1 MTDQAFAGVRVVGG
15 LLPAD
20 LLSRLVAARDV
31 RGVASG
37 DFHLGAG
44 ESVREAA
51 NRSWSYLTG
60 VWAGYRAALE
70 QLPETDRATSLTRER
85 WLQVL
90 FGQLGFGR
98 LPTTPAGG
106 IVADGKAFAIS
117 HRWEHVPVHLLG
129 WRVELDRKAA
139 GVAGAADAAPQSL
152 VQECVNRS
160 DEHLWAML
168 SNGRVLRLLRDST
181 SLVGSA
187 YVEFDLEAIFEGELF
202 SDFLLLFTLCHQS
215 RVEQLTEEGGAA
227 DCWLERWRTD
237 ALESGTRALEQL
249 RDGVRAA
256 IETLGT
262 GFLQHPGNASL
273 RDDLASGAL
282 SREDYRQALLRLV
295 YRLLFLFVAEDRNAL
310 LDPGAP
316 AGARARF
323 DGYFSTARLRSLAR
337 RRRGGRH
344 GDLWRAL
351 VLVTDGLGAEQ
362 GRPELGLPGIG
373 GLFEPGVLD
382 FLSERE
388 LANEALLDAVRSLC
402 LLRERRSGKL
412 RVVDY
417 RNLGAEELGSVY
429 ESLLEYVPQ
438 HDPAAVTFSL
448 ALLSGNERK
457 TTGSYYTP
465 TSLIET
471 LLDSALDPLLDDALK
486 AADPREALLALTVCD
501 PACGSGHFLVAA
513 ARRIAKRVATVD
525 TGDPEPPPERV
536 RAALREV
543 VGRCIYGVDLNPLAA
558 DLAKVSLWLE
568 AMEPGRPLAF
578 LDAQI
583 KVGNA
588 LLGTTPRLLAEGV
601 PDSAFGTI
609 EGDDK
614 KVARALLTQN
624 RSERSGQGDLFAA
637 AEVEIGNLRLAE
649 QARAVVTGPAPSL
662 TDAHL
667 QARRHRDL
675 DASPELHR
683 ARLVADAWCAAFVQP
698 KTADAAATLTH
709 ATLLALQADPDAVPE
724 PTRRLVTDLAGRYR
738 FFHWHLEFPHLFPVP
753 AVPSADTNPDTG
765 WDGGFSCILG
775 NPPWERI
782 KLQEQEFFAARDEA
796 IAKAP
801 NAAARRRLIAVL
813 VDEHPALHAE
823 FLAAKRRAEG
833 ESQLLRTPGRYPLTG
848 RGDINTYALFA
859 ETAQH
864 LLEPSGIGGQV
875 LPTGIGTDA
884 TTAPFFAGL
893 VRRSAL
899 VSFLEFENEAFLL
912 SRAVDHRVRFCLLV
926 AAGRAR
932 HVDKAQF
939 AFGTRYMSDLWSGIF
954 AMPPEEILLVNPN
967 TGTVPLFRTRR
978 DAEITFDIYR
988 RVPVLIRERAVD
1000 GNPWQLSFMTMFH
1013 MANDSEGFHTR
1024 EELQRDGWSLDGNT
1038 FGGGPE
1044 RLLPLYEAKMIHHFD
1059 HRLGTYEGQTQ
1070 AQANVGTLPRL
1081 TADQHDD
1088 PSWVALPR
1096 YWVAESEVDARL
1108 ESRWDRRWLLAWR
1121 DICRS
1126 TDERTVIATVLPRVG
1141 LGHTSPVA
1149 LCQKPPAGLA
1159 AVLTTFVL
1167 DYVARQKLGGTHLT
1181 YSYLNQ
1187 LAVPAP
1193 EAYEESAPWDT
1204 YELLRVWV
1212 ASRVLELSYTAHD
1225 MAEFAADLGELG
1237 PPFRW
1242 DGERRALLRAELDA
1256 AYFHLYGVERDDV
1269 DYVMTTFTVV
1279 RKRDEA
1285 RSGEY
1290 RTKRLIL
1297 EIYDAMATAIETGEP
1312 YQTVLDPPP
1321 GEGSRHPAAATR
1333 GS

>member
-20 LLSRLVAARDV
+20 VLSRLVAARDV
-31 RGVASG
+31 AGLGSG
-37 DFHLGAG
+37 DFHLGSG

-60 VWAGYRAALE
+60 TWASYRAALE
-70 QLPETDRATSLTRER
+70 QLPETDRATSLTRDR
-85 WLQVL
+85 WLQQL

-98 LPTTPAGG
+98 LPATPAGG
-106 IVADGKAFAIS
+106 IVADGKAFVIS

-129 WRVELDRKAA
+129 WRVELDRKTA
-139 GVAGAADAAPQSL
+139 GVAGASDAAPQSL
-152 VQECVNRS
+152 VQECLNRS
-160 DEHLWAML
+160 DEYLWAVL

-187 YVEFDLEAIFEGELF
+187 YVEFDLEAIFDGELF

-215 RVEQLTEEGGAA
+215 RFEQLSAEGGPAE
-227 DCWLERWRTD
+227 CWLERWRTD

-249 RDGVRAA
+249 RDGVREA

-262 GFLQHPGNASL
+262 GFLQHPDNGGL
-273 RDDLASGAL
+273 REDLASGAL

-310 LDPGAP
+310 LDPRAP
-316 AGARARF
+316 ADARARY
-323 DGYFSTARLRSLAR
+323 DGYFATARLRSLAR

-373 GLFEPGVLD
+373 GLFEPGALD

-438 HDPAAVTFSL
+438 HDPGAVTFSL
-448 ALLSGNERK
+448 VLLSGNERK

-471 LLDSALDPLLDDALK
+471 LLDSALDPLLTDAM
-486 AADPREALLALTVCD
+486 AAANPREALLSLTVCD

-543 VGRCIYGVDLNPLAA
+543 VGRCLYGVDLNPLAA

-601 PDSAFGTI
+601 PDAAFGTI
-609 EGDDK
+609 EGDNK
-614 KVARALLTQN
+614 KVARSLLIQN

-637 AEVEIGNLRLAE
+637 DEVEVGNLRLAE
-649 QARAVVTGPAPSL
+649 RARSVLTGPAPSL
-662 TDAHL
+662 ADAHL
-667 QARRHRDL
+667 QARRHREL
-675 DASPELHR
+675 DTSPELHR

-698 KTADAAATLTH
+698 KTADAPAHLTH
-709 ATLLALQADPDAVPE
+709 ATLLALQADPDTVPE
-724 PTRRLVTDLAGRYR
+724 ATRRLVTKLAGRYR
-738 FFHWHLEFPHLFPVP
+738 FFHWHLEFPHIFPVP
-753 AVPSADTNPDTG
+753 AVPGPDTNAGTG

-801 NAAARRRLIAVL
+801 NAATRRRLIAAL

-833 ESQLLRTPGRYPLTG
+833 ESHLLRTSGRYPLTG
-848 RGDINTYALFA
+848 RGDINTYAVFA
-859 ETAQH
+859 ETDR
-864 LLEPSGIGGQV
+864 LLLSPLGRSGAI
-875 LPTGIGTDA
+875 LPTGIATDA
-884 TTAPFFAGL
+884 TTQYFFRD
-893 VRRSAL
+893 VVESASL
-899 VSFLEFENEAFLL
+899 AALYDFENAKPVFDG
-912 SRAVDHRVRFCLLV
+912 VHRSFKFCLLTL
-926 AAGRAR
+926 AGRASR
-932 HVDKAQF
+932 EPAADF
-939 AFGTRYMSDLWSGIF
+939 AFFCHDPADLAQPDVRF
-954 AMPPEEILLVNPN
+954 ALTPDEITLLNPN
-967 TGTVPLFRTRR
+967 TGTCPVFRSRR
-978 DAEITFDIYR
+978 DAEITLDIYR
-988 RVPVLIRERAVD
+988 RVPVLLREGDPD
-1000 GNPWQLSFMTMFH
+1000 GNPWGISFMCMFH
-1013 MANDSEGFHTR
+1013 MSNDSGLFHTR
-1024 EELQRDGWSLDGNT
+1024 EQLERDGWYLDGNV
-1038 FGGGPE
+1038 FIYGKK
-1044 RLLPLYEAKMIHHFD
+1044 RMLPLYQGMMTSLYD
-1059 HRLGTYEGQTQ
+1059 HRAADVERSATAVKRQNQPRYL
-1070 AQANVGTLPRL
+1070 TLEE
-1081 TADQHDD
+1081 HDD
-1088 PSWVALPR
+1088 PRRVVQPHYWIDQSELSAEDLKPTIGFSNIMSPTNARTFVPFPLPNSCAGHSIQLMRCERVQR
-1096 YWVAESEVDARL
+1096 YDL
-1108 ESRWDRRWLLAWR
+1108 LLACSSSLVFDYCARVKAGGVNMSYFIVRQLPTLHPSAFDAPAPWLP
-1121 DICRS
+1121 D
-1126 TDERTVIATVLPRVG
+1126 RTVGEWIRPYTL
-1141 LGHTSPVA
+1141 
-1149 LCQKPPAGLA
+1149 
-1159 AVLTTFVL
+1159 
-1167 DYVARQKLGGTHLT
+1167 
-1181 YSYLNQ
+1181 
-1187 LAVPAP
+1187 
-1193 EAYEESAPWDT
+1193 
-1204 YELLRVWV
+1204 ELLYT
-1212 ASRVLELSYTAHD
+1212 AIDMSTTAQVLEYT
-1225 MAEFAADLGELG
+1225 EQ
-1237 PPFRW
+1237 PFRW
-1242 DGERRALLRAELDA
+1242 DSERRSLLQFELDA
-1256 AYFHLYGVERDDV
+1256 AFLHLYGVSRDDAR
-1269 DYVMTTFTVV
+1269 YLLETFSIV
-1279 RKRDEA
+1279 RRKDEA
-1285 RSGEY
+1285 RYGEY
-1290 RTKRLIL
+1290 RTMRLIL
-1297 EIYDAMATAIETGEP
+1297 EVYDAMAKATETGEP

-1321 GEGSRHPAAATR
+1321 GQGPRHGSPTARL
-1333 GS
+1333 S